1 MYTQYTMFDMILD
14 VYAYDIVY
22 IYKWLFVCMYIY
34 TYSISTPPQ
43 ANILARNMLSFV
55 RDSSSLWII
64 VWLIHMCDMTHSHVS
79 WIIHT
84 CDMINSTR
92 VAGTW
97 FFHTTHSYV
106 RYGMTCPYV
115 WRDVTRLYTWHN
127 SCIRVA
133 WLIRTREKTHLFVWH
148 DLFICVSWLTEHW
161 YGQSETWMNRGAR
174 RHDSC
179 HIWMSHATH
188 RNASCHIYDT
198 GVVDHRHY
206 DSLICVTC
214 IIHMC
219 DMTYLVNLSNRGC
232 VM

>member
-1 MYTQYTMFDMILD
+1 M
-14 VYAYDIVY
+14 V
-22 IYKWLFVCMYIY
+22 VCMYVYIH
-34 TYSISTPPQ
+34 IFDFNPPPGQ
-43 ANILARNMLSFV
+43 YFGQKHAFFCTGLFLFMDNCVTHPYVWHDSFACV
-55 RDSSSLWII
+55 
-64 VWLIHMCDMTHSHVS
+64 M
-79 WIIHT
+79 
-84 CDMINSTR
+84 N
-92 VAGTW
+92 
-97 FFHTTHSYV
+97 HSYV
-106 RYGMTCPYV
+106 WHDQFNTRGRYVIFPHDSFIRAMTCPYV

-174 RHDSC
+174 RNDSC

-206 DSLICVTC
+206 DSLICVTW

-219 DMTYLVNLSNRGC
+219 DMTHLVNLSNRGC